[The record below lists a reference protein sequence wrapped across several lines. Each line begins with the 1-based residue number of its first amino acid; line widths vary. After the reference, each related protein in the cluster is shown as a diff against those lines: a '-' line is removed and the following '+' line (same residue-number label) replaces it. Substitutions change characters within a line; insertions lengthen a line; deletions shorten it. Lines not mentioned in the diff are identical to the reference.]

1 MKMHRR
7 RSGFTLP
14 EVLVTV
20 TVVAVLAAV
29 VVPAVTQYVGKGDAP
44 ATQTD
49 LNEIRNSI
57 AAYVADTRKYP
68 GTFYDLTAGGSGTVT
83 GWKGPYNTLS
93 LTGAT
98 GAGTFTSAGLNVK
111 LGAAFTNSG
120 GYLTT
125 PLVFNS
131 STATCQDLWNLDKN
145 IDGGTGLIAD
155 ALTMSTSGLVQWTTA
170 CNAPGGGGN
179 NNATSLLSTGNPVIT
194 LRVLAV
200 GS

>member
-1 MKMHRR
+1 MMKRVR

-57 AAYVADTRKYP
+57 TAYVSDTRKYP
-68 GTFYDLTAGGSGTVT
+68 TTFYDLSAGGSGTVT
-83 GWKGPYNTLS
+83 GWKGPYNTVQLA
-93 LTGAT
+93 GAT
-98 GAGTFTSAGLNVK
+98 AAGTFTSAGLNIK

-131 STATCQDLWNLDKN
+131 STATCQDLWNLDKS

-155 ALTMSTSGLVQWTTA
+155 AATMSTSGLVTWVTA
-170 CNAPGGGGN
+170 CNVANGTGN
-179 NNATSLLSTGNPVIT
+179 NAATALLTAGNPVIT

-200 GS
+200 GT